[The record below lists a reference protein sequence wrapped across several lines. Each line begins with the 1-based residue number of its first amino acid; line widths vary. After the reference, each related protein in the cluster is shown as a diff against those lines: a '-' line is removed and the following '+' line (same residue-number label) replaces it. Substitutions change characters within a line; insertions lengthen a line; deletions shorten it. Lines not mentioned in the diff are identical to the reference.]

1 MFEQDLEEKN
11 IEIENN
17 VDIQPNK
24 ESEKELSFVK
34 KLALFLTGC
43 VGFEII
49 GFIVSL
55 IVVLL
60 VGTDAAQTPEVTGII
75 NFICYGSLFVILVA
89 ILNKDIVKLFSSFT
103 KGRNYLFGIVFAAL
117 LIGVP
122 IFYNML
128 INLFRETGTSQNEEG
143 LRSFIVIYPL
153 LSIFILGVV
162 GPFCEELT
170 YRVGLFGLLKKH
182 KWLAYIVSAIV
193 FALMHFT
200 FTAKGEAMID
210 ELLNL
215 PIYLFS
221 GVMFALA
228 YDKFGLS
235 CSLTAHVIN
244 NVFAISMTI
253 IASLIS

>member
-24 ESEKELSFVK
+24 ESKKELSFVK

-103 KGRNYLFGIVFAAL
+103 KGRNYLFGIVFAAVCFAA
-117 LIGVP
+117 IH
-122 IFYNML
+122 
-128 INLFRETGTSQNEEG
+128 
-143 LRSFIVIYPL
+143 PL
-153 LSIFILGVV
+153 LGFLGA
-162 GPFCEELT
+162 GFTLT
-170 YRVGLFGLLKKH
+170 
-182 KWLAYIVSAIV
+182 
-193 FALMHFT
+193 
-200 FTAKGEAMID
+200 
-210 ELLNL
+210 
-215 PIYLFS
+215 
-221 GVMFALA
+221 
-228 YDKFGLS
+228 GLS
-235 CSLTAHVIN
+235 CVLGGGMLGDLWAWTDIA
-244 NVFAISMTI
+244 AIK
-253 IASLIS
+253 ISVTTR